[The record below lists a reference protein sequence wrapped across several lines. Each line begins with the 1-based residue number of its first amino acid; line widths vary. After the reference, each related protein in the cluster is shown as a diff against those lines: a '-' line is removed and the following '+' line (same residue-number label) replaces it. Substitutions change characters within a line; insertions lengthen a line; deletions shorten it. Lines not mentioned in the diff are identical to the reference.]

1 MRDFQFHRPQSVA
14 DAVALLRAN
23 DSAKLLA
30 GGQSLL
36 PVMKLGL
43 AEPTDLVSLAAIAA
57 APGGGSHDSRG
68 SHDSHDSQPLR
79 EIRTEPAEPADPAD
93 PPGHGGPEHLVI
105 GALVTHDEVST
116 SDVVRRLIPGLAA
129 LAAGIGDAQVRNRGT
144 IGGSLAHAD
153 PAADYPAA
161 VLALGA
167 TIETDRRHIPA
178 DDFFTGLFTTAL
190 AADEIITAVSFPVP
204 ERSAYAKFPH
214 RASKY
219 ALVGVMVAKPRGSV
233 AVRVAVTGAGPK
245 AFRLPALEAALA
257 ARFTPDAAGRG
268 VMAGL
273 ASGDLRSDGEAS
285 AEYRAHL
292 VTVMARRAI
301 QACL

>member
-1 MRDFQFHRPQSVA
+1 VA

-57 APGGGSHDSRG
+57 APGGGAHD
-68 SHDSHDSQPLR
+68 SHDSHDSQALR
-79 EIRTEPAEPADPAD
+79 EIRAEPAGPADPA
-93 PPGHGGPEHLVI
+93 GHGGPERLVI

-167 TIETDRRHIPA
+167 TIETDRRRIPA

-190 AADEIITAVSFPVP
+190 AAD
-204 ERSAYAKFPH
+204 
-214 RASKY
+214 
-219 ALVGVMVAKPRGSV
+219 
-233 AVRVAVTGAGPK
+233 
-245 AFRLPALEAALA
+245 
-257 ARFTPDAAGRG
+257 
-268 VMAGL
+268 
-273 ASGDLRSDGEAS
+273 
-285 AEYRAHL
+285 
-292 VTVMARRAI
+292 
-301 QACL
+301 